1 MNDSKISV
9 RYAKALFESALGK
22 EILELVRSDMS
33 EVLTISR
40 VPEFQQ
46 LLLSRIIKESE
57 KNRIVEELLKERTQS
72 LTMSLM
78 SLLIK
83 NGREQYIPAIAR
95 NFVELFRH
103 HKGIKA
109 ATFITATP
117 VSDSIKERVE
127 KVFKEVMKADLEMQ
141 CRSNENLIGG
151 FIFRV
156 DNRQYDAS
164 VASSLKSVKKKL
176 LN

>member
-95 NFVELFRH
+95 NFVELFHTLKGLKLRH
-103 HKGIKA
+103 SLLQLRFQIL
-109 ATFITATP
+109 
-117 VSDSIKERVE
+117 S
-127 KVFKEVMKADLEMQ
+127 
-141 CRSNENLIGG
+141 RSGWKRFL
-151 FIFRV
+151 R
-156 DNRQYDAS
+156 
-164 VASSLKSVKKKL
+164 K
-176 LN
+176 